1 YVLRRIMR
9 RAIQQTRPL
18 GIESELLSP
27 LCERVIEV
35 MGEAYPELHTER
47 ETILGWAAAE
57 EAGFARTLRQ
67 GETLLGELISEAK
80 GSGAAEISA
89 AAVFQLHDT
98 YGFPS
103 EMTKE
108 MIAPHGL
115 TVDEP
120 AFEALMER
128 ARTVSRAGGGSSA
141 STNGTL
147 PSRDE
152 AFEFAR
158 EAGFETDFKG
168 YEKTA
173 VETVLGAVRS
183 GSDGTLLVKLEES
196 PFYPEGGGQISDS
209 GFVETDRGRGRV
221 AGVYRLGDDQV
232 LAIVPET
239 GTIEPGET
247 ARAEVDRGARL
258 ATEANHTATHLL
270 HAALRERLGDHVRQ
284 AGSYVGPDKLRFDF
298 NHGERMSSAEL
309 ADVEQ
314 RVNGWILQNS
324 RVHAISTTLDE
335 ARSLGAMALFGEK
348 YGDIVRMVEI
358 ASVSRELC
366 GGTHVASSGE
376 IGLFHLTGETSSA
389 SNVRRIEATTGPVS
403 AALFA
408 ERNRQVA
415 EISEL
420 LRAPESAI
428 VENVRRLAERVKDL
442 ERRSAEPTT
451 DHSEALLAA
460 ATPIGGVPVVV
471 EPVEELDAKALLA
484 LSDRVRQKLGD
495 AAVVLGSSTE
505 GRVHL
510 VANVAEGVVARG
522 LEAGDLVK
530 LAAEIVGGGGG
541 GRPTMAQAGGRD
553 PAKLG
558 EALAAARTRIEGVLG

>member
-1 YVLRRIMR
+1 ML
-9 RAIQQTRPL
+9 A
-18 GIESELLSP
+18 
-27 LCERVIEV
+27 
-35 MGEAYPELHTER
+35 
-47 ETILGWAAAE
+47 
-57 EAGFARTLRQ
+57 
-67 GETLLGELISEAK
+67 
-80 GSGAAEISA
+80 
-89 AAVFQLHDT
+89 
-98 YGFPS
+98 
-103 EMTKE
+103 
-108 MIAPHGL
+108 
-115 TVDEP
+115 
-120 AFEALMER
+120 
-128 ARTVSRAGGGSSA
+128 
-141 STNGTL
+141 
-147 PSRDE
+147 
-152 AFEFAR
+152 
-158 EAGFETDFKG
+158 
-168 YEKTA
+168 
-173 VETVLGAVRS
+173 
-183 GSDGTLLVKLEES
+183 KLEES

-209 GFVETDRGRGRV
+209 GVVETDGGRGRV

-232 LAIVPET
+232 LAIIPES
-239 GTIEPGET
+239 GTIGAGET

-298 NHGERMSSAEL
+298 NHGERMSEAEL

-314 RVNGWILQNS
+314 RVNGWILDNG

-348 YGDIVRMVEI
+348 YGEIVRMVEI
-358 ASVSRELC
+358 DSVSRELC
-366 GGTHVASSGE
+366 GGTHVASSAE

-442 ERRSAEPTT
+442 ERRATEPTT
-451 DHSEALLAA
+451 DHTEALLAA
-460 ATPIGGVPVVV
+460 ATRIGGVAVVV
-471 EPVEELDAKALLA
+471 EPVEELDAKSLLA
-484 LSDRVRQKLGD
+484 LSDRVRQKLGA
-495 AAVVLGSSTE
+495 AAVVLGSSTD

-510 VANVAEGVVARG
+510 VANVAEEVVARG

-553 PAKLG
+553 PGKLG
-558 EALAAARTRIEGVLG
+558 EALAAARTRIEGVLN